1 MPRKSADTQVVVAKR
16 VYIILEEM
24 NYARHDSLQEAISLA
39 QTEQARDPA
48 RKFIVVQLAATIE
61 PVLTSKITRHL

>member
-1 MPRKSADTQVVVAKR
+1 MPRSTRDTKIVAGKR

-24 NYARHDSLQEAISLA
+24 NYARHESLQEAISLA
-39 QTEQARDPA
+39 ETEQAKEPA
-48 RKFIVVQLAATIE
+48 RKFLVVQLAATVE

>member
-1 MPRKSADTQVVVAKR
+1 MPKKGLDTQVVSGKR

-24 NYARHDSLQEAISLA
+24 NYARHESLQEAISLA
-39 QTEQARDPA
+39 QTEQAKDPA
-48 RKFIVVQLAATIE
+48 RKFIVVQVLATIE

>member
-1 MPRKSADTQVVVAKR
+1 MPRKLRDTQVATGKR

-24 NYARHDSLQEAISLA
+24 NYARHDSLQEAITLA
-39 QTEQARDPA
+39 ETQQALEPA
-48 RKFIVVQLAATIE
+48 RKFIVVQLVATIE